1 MQRRHLAVAT
11 IAAAAVLGVGGAG
24 IAAAQTDDGS
34 STTVTTPDG
43 SATTEAPA
51 DTATPTAPAAPSDE
65 SQAPAT
71 DQAPGPRGSGDGS
84 MAGGCDHGSGEA
96 PATPATPAAPSSDS
110 SATSGTADASTA

>member
-71 DQAPGPRGSGDGS
+71 DQAPGPRGSGDS
-84 MAGGCDHGSGEA
+84 SLAGGCDHGSGEA
-96 PATPATPAAPSSDS
+96 PAAPAAPSSGS